1 MNHELICTWLEL
13 SAAHWPP
20 DHYHLLGL
28 EQGEADTGR
37 IEAQVHQ
44 RLERVRR
51 YQLTHPDLV
60 TEAMNRLA
68 QAFVCLTDAE
78 AKKAYDA
85 VLFGRSSEPPTAIA
99 VEERPGA
106 PAWLHAASEELVP
119 IEPETNG
126 TERKPLDWRTVAEL
140 DQPAA
145 RTSYS
150 PVPLLPAEA
159 VEAPVAAPPSAL
171 EPLPLGQPPALPS
184 PESDQG
190 ANPPSSP
197 QSGAAAPPEI
207 VIPDGLPPAAPAP
220 QAEKVDSIVAQ
231 ASAADARRG
240 LGTKR
245 GLYARIARTRKLL
258 WSWEQAGKYLA
269 EPQRRVTRPAEAT
282 DLIRQLARIQALMR
296 GFPPLL
302 GEAGQPGYLVVALA
316 RQQTPV
322 PTFQT
327 LLPSQRET
335 LAQHWHAG
343 HKLLTAHRQ
352 FLRQEARSLR
362 HRNGLVIAARAVRA
376 FFREY
381 PEYVLFALA
390 VLALTIALAR
400 L

>member
-1 MNHELICTWLEL
+1 MNHELICTWLGL
-13 SAAHWPP
+13 SSPDWPP
-20 DHYHLLGL
+20 DHYQLLGL
-28 EQGEADTGR
+28 EHGEADTGR
-37 IEAQVHQ
+37 IEEQVHQ

-78 AKKAYDA
+78 AKRAYDR
-85 VLFGRSSEPPTAIA
+85 VLLGSSTALPTAVA
-99 VEERPGA
+99 LEERPE
-106 PAWLHAASEELVP
+106 PPPPPRSYAAEELVP
-119 IEPETNG
+119 IESETNG
-126 TERKPLDWRTVAEL
+126 AERKPLDWRALAGL
-140 DQPAA
+140 DRPAA
-145 RTSYS
+145 PNY
-150 PVPLLPAEA
+150 PLVPLLPAEA
-159 VEAPVAAPPSAL
+159 VEAPAAGPPRVAEPPAVA
-171 EPLPLGQPPALPS
+171 QPPAVPP
-184 PESDQG
+184 PESVPAPAADAG
-190 ANPPSSP
+190 T
-197 QSGAAAPPEI
+197 AAPPEI
-207 VIPDGLPPAAPAP
+207 IIPEGLPAAAAAPEP
-220 QAEKVDSIVAQ
+220 ERLDPIVVQ
-231 ASAADARRG
+231 ASAGEARRG

-258 WSWEQAGKYLA
+258 WAWEQAGKYLGQ
-269 EPQRRVTRPAEAT
+269 PQRRVTRPAEAT

-316 RQQTPV
+316 RQQTPI

-335 LAQHWHAG
+335 LAQHWQAG
-343 HKLLTAHRQ
+343 HRLLTAHRQ

-362 HRNGLVIAARAVRA
+362 RRNGLAIAARAVRA
-376 FFREY
+376 FFSEY

-390 VLALTIALAR
+390 VLALTVALAR

>member
-1 MNHELICTWLEL
+1 MNHELIRTWLRL
-13 SAAHWPP
+13 SAPEWPP

-28 EQGEADTGR
+28 EPGEADTGR
-37 IEAQVHQ
+37 IEEQVHQ
-44 RLERVRR
+44 RLESVRR

-60 TEAMNRLA
+60 TEAMNQLA

-85 VLFGRSSEPPTAIA
+85 ALLGSTGALPSAVALQERPEPP
-99 VEERPGA
+99 
-106 PAWLHAASEELVP
+106 AWSHSAEELVP

-126 TERKPLDWRTVAEL
+126 TNGVERKPLDWRTLAEL
-140 DQPAA
+140 DKSAPLPN
-145 RTSYS
+145 Y
-150 PVPLLPAEA
+150 PLVPLLPAEA
-159 VEAPVAAPPSAL
+159 VDTPAAVPESVVEPTPAATPGTAPPAEQAPAPGADAGAPV
-171 EPLPLGQPPALPS
+171 
-184 PESDQG
+184 
-190 ANPPSSP
+190 
-197 QSGAAAPPEI
+197 PPEI
-207 VIPDGLPPAAPAP
+207 VIPDGLPPAAAAP
-220 QAEKVDSIVAQ
+220 ERERIDPIVAQ
-231 ASAADARRG
+231 ASASEARRG

-245 GLYARIARTRKLL
+245 GLYARIARTRRLL
-258 WSWEQAGKYLA
+258 WAWEQAGKYLGD
-269 EPQRRVTRPAEAT
+269 PQRRVSRPAEAT

-335 LAQHWHAG
+335 LAQHWESG
-343 HKLLTAHRQ
+343 HRLLTAHRQ

-362 HRNGLVIAARAVRA
+362 RRNGLAIAARAVRS
-376 FFREY
+376 FFSDY